1 MDVLIHIFVALHIIG
16 IAALLGGFLTQ
27 MKAMGAGEARIVP
40 GMVHGAATMLVTGLV
55 LVGLNQADD
64 NEVNNTKIAV
74 KLALLL
80 VLSVLAYLNRDE
92 EKVSTPVFATIGA
105 LTTANIFIATLW

>member
-1 MDVLIHIFVALHIIG
+1 MDVLIAVFIALHIVG

-74 KLALLL
+74 KLVLLL

-105 LTTANIFIATLW
+105 LTTVNIFIATLW

>member
-1 MDVLIHIFVALHIIG
+1 
-16 IAALLGGFLTQ
+16 
-27 MKAMGAGEARIVP
+27 MK
-40 GMVHGAATMLVTGLV
+40 LV
-55 LVGLNQADD
+55 
-64 NEVNNTKIAV
+64 
-74 KLALLL
+74 LLL